1 MKKILLYLIISY
13 SSLITAQYNPEIFS
27 NLYTGGSQFNG
38 ISNLRYSTKLNNQL
52 FFNLQNQN
60 SYDLYVTDGTVA
72 NTRLLKTVTQVL
84 NLVTF
89 DNHVYFSF
97 KDNTNGVEIW
107 KTDGTLSG
115 TTRISILGG
124 NAIAAHDYMVAGNKL
139 FFASANAATP
149 FVNHLYS
156 IEPGSSVP
164 VLLNANLNDVG
175 GIQKYNDKVLFYGT
189 EIANSSSTTEL
200 YISDGTQAGTY
211 LLKDIKP
218 GAAGSNPKSFIPF
231 QNKLYFSADDGTN
244 GREIWV
250 TDGTTAG
257 TTLLKDINPGL
268 GNSFVRLIAG
278 IFNGKMYFSANGAL
292 WSTDGTVNGTT
303 LFMNVDPGS
312 GDNFVTLNNKLVFLA
327 DDGIHG
333 YEIWTSDG
341 TPQNTALLLDI
352 NQGANSSLY
361 ELLQSNA
368 ICTNQLF
375 FNADNQSS
383 DIEPWVTDGTVAGT
397 HLVEDI
403 NTINGSVDYET
414 RYELLNGNI
423 YFTANPGNG
432 RQLYKMESCSNLG
445 VENILVNTFKIYPNS
460 TKDIINIETTAEIT
474 KVEIYNT
481 LGQLVNTI
489 SENKK
494 QIDLSA
500 LNSGIYLLTI
510 TTTDNQ
516 RSVQRFL
523 KE

>member
-218 GAAGSNPKSFIPF
+218 GIAGSDPTYFMFF
-231 QNKLYFSADDGTN
+231 QNKMYFTAEDGTS
-244 GREIWV
+244 GRELWV
-250 TDGTTAG
+250 TDGTSAG
-257 TTLLKDINPGL
+257 TMLFKDLNPGL
-268 GNSFVRLIAG
+268 GDGINELSAG
-278 IFNGKMYFSANGAL
+278 IYNNRMYFKGNNKLWSTDGTPSGTNLFMDIGISASNYFVIVNNKLLFLSSDFPSGSEL
-292 WSTDGTVNGTT
+292 WSTDGTVANTNRILEINPGT
-303 LFMNVDPGS
+303 GS
-312 GDNFVTLNNKLVFLA
+312 AT
-327 DDGIHG
+327 
-333 YEIWTSDG
+333 
-341 TPQNTALLLDI
+341 
-352 NQGANSSLY
+352 Y
-361 ELLQSNA
+361 ELRQSNA
-368 ICTNQLF
+368 ICTDQLF
-375 FNADNQSS
+375 FNADNGGYN
-383 DIEPWVTDGTVAGT
+383 IEPWVTDGTAAGT
-397 HLVEDI
+397 HLIEDL
-403 NTINGSVDYET
+403 NPAGASVDYET
-414 RYELLNGNI
+414 EYKFLNGNI
-423 YFTANPGNG
+423 YFSVKSSTGS
-432 RQLYKMESCSNLG
+432 QLYVMASCANLG
-445 VENILVNTFKIYPNS
+445 AETIQNTAFKIFPNP
-460 TKDIINIETTAEIT
+460 TKDFLNIETTAEIA

-481 LGQLVNTI
+481 LGQLVNTVA
-489 SENKK
+489 ENKK
-494 QIDLSA
+494 QIDVNDLT
-500 LNSGIYLLTI
+500 NGIYFLNI
-510 TTTDNQ
+510 TTTNNQ
-516 RSVQRFL
+516 KSVQRFI